1 MQNLANSRGLG
12 SVYALAASVLIAAQA
27 PLSSPAAQHFSVIQF
42 LFLTQIGLLTSVPL
56 LLISADGRRDFISV
70 LGSFSNYGKLAA
82 IFAVSTVGLVL
93 YNVSLSHAH
102 PVVVV
107 AILNLAPFWG
117 ALVAWLLTRTPIP
130 VSPLIF
136 LACPALAFLG
146 ATTVAW
152 SQAKDGAGLVA
163 ELMKGTWLFALPIPI
178 FTVLSASLIA
188 KWFSNLNESGAVAA
202 NILVGCVILI
212 PVTMVLL
219 ITRGEPI
226 FADPKLALLMIAG
239 IILADA
245 IGRVFY
251 QKALTITDDDNGFV
265 TMFQNLEPAI
275 AALIA
280 FCLSPW
286 IEGLR
291 FEPGWPFFAGLGLT
305 AVSLFV
311 FSWRSLRQGKKHR
324 ESDASAPTRRCVA
337 IRL

>member
-1 MQNLANSRGLG
+1 MQKLVVSRGLG
-12 SVYALAASVLIAAQA
+12 SAYALAASLLIAAQA
-27 PLSSPAAQHFSVIQF
+27 PLSSPAARHFSVVQF
-42 LFLTQIGLLTSVPL
+42 LFLTQLGLLVSVPL
-56 LLISADGRRDFISV
+56 LLISANARRDFVSA
-70 LGSFSNYGKLAA
+70 LGSLANYGKLGA
-82 IFAVSTVGLVL
+82 IFVVSTAGLIL
-93 YNVSLSHAH
+93 YNISLSHAH

-117 ALVAWLLTRTPIP
+117 ALIALLLTRTPIP
-130 VSPLIF
+130 VSPF
-136 LACPALAFLG
+136 VFFACLTLAFIG
-146 ATTVAW
+146 ATAVAW
-152 SQAKDGAGLVA
+152 SQTKDGAGLVA

-202 NILVGCVILI
+202 NILIGCVILI
-212 PVTMVLL
+212 PVTVGLL
-219 ITRGEPI
+219 IARGEQI
-226 FADPKLALLMIAG
+226 FADPKLSLLMIAG

-251 QKALTITDDDNGFV
+251 QKALTVTDNDNGFV

-280 FCLSPW
+280 FGLSPW

-291 FEPGWPFFAGLGLT
+291 FEAKWPFFAGLALT
-305 AVSLFV
+305 AASLFV
-311 FSWRSLRQGKKHR
+311 FSWRSLRQGNRQEKV
-324 ESDASAPTRRCVA
+324 APAAPRRCLA